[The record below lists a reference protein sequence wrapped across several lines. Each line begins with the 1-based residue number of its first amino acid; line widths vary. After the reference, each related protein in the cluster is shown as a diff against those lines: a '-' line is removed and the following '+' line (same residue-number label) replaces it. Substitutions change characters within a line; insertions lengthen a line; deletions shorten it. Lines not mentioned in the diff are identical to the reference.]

1 MKKDFFKDS
10 KIKFPAYEPWISS
23 EDKKIVNKTL
33 AQSMLTL
40 GPRLEK
46 FEADFC
52 KYSQAKYAIA
62 VSNCTAALHLSLKA
76 LGIKKDDE
84 VIVPDLTF
92 VADANAVLACNAKPV
107 IVDINKEN
115 FFLSIP
121 NIKKNITKKTKAIIP
136 VHIYGQVCN
145 IDEILDVA
153 HDNNL
158 KVIEDCAHAIG
169 TFHNSKHVGNLGN
182 TGCFSFYPTKN
193 ITTAEGGMVTTDSKE
208 LWSRMWSYKDHGKS
222 YDAVYN
228 TEHPPGF
235 RWLHESFG
243 TNWRMTE
250 MQAAIGRIQI
260 ARMPEWTETRQRYG
274 SMLDEVGKKYECIRT
289 VNVPEYIEHAEYK
302 HYFFVKPEFL
312 KDGWTRDKI
321 VEAMS
326 ELKVPCMQ
334 GSCSEVYLEKAF
346 DNTPWRPRERLPRA
360 KELGETSLMMLV
372 HPTLRSDEMLKM
384 CEALDSVLSVA
395 SK

>member
-10 KIKFPAYEPWISS
+10 KIKFPAYEPWISN

-33 AQSMLTL
+33 TQSMLTL
-40 GPRLEK
+40 GPQLEK
-46 FEADFC
+46 FEANFC

-84 VIVPDLTF
+84 VVVPDLTF

-153 HDNNL
+153 RDNNL

-193 ITTAEGGMVTTDSKE
+193 ITTAEGGMVITNSKKIAEKIRQLRSHGMTKSLKSRYSSKYPWIFDIVEPGYNYRMDEIRAALGITQLKRIKKINE
-208 LWSRMWSYKDHGKS
+208 LRKNASFYYHKNLQNIPGIILPDMVNDKSHSYHLYTIRVTKSFKLSRNQLFKKLKDNG
-222 YDAVYN
+222 
-228 TEHPPGF
+228 
-235 RWLHESFG
+235 
-243 TNWRMTE
+243 
-250 MQAAIGRIQI
+250 
-260 ARMPEWTETRQRYG
+260 
-274 SMLDEVGKKYECIRT
+274 IRT
-289 VNVPEYIEHAEYK
+289 TVYWMPIHEYTAFRKFAKSSNIINTAKIYDQILALPLFPNISKK
-302 HYFFVKPEFL
+302 H
-312 KDGWTRDKI
+312 
-321 VEAMS
+321 
-326 ELKVPCMQ
+326 Q
-334 GSCSEVYLEKAF
+334 
-346 DNTPWRPRERLPRA
+346 
-360 KELGETSLMMLV
+360 
-372 HPTLRSDEMLKM
+372 
-384 CEALDSVLSVA
+384 DSVIKVIKS
-395 SK
+395 S

>member
-145 IDEILDVA
+145 INEILDVA
-153 HDNNL
+153 RDNNL

-193 ITTAEGGMVTTDSKE
+193 ITTAEGGMVITNSKKIAEKIRQLRSHGMTKSLKSRYSSKYPWIFDIVEPGYNYRMDEIRAALGITQLKRIKKINE
-208 LWSRMWSYKDHGKS
+208 LRKNASFYYHKNLQNIPGIILPDMVNDKSHSYHLYTIRVTKSFKLSRNQLFKKLKDNG
-222 YDAVYN
+222 
-228 TEHPPGF
+228 
-235 RWLHESFG
+235 
-243 TNWRMTE
+243 
-250 MQAAIGRIQI
+250 
-260 ARMPEWTETRQRYG
+260 
-274 SMLDEVGKKYECIRT
+274 IRT
-289 VNVPEYIEHAEYK
+289 TVYWMPIHEYTAFRKFAKSSNIINTAKIYDQILALPLFPNISKK
-302 HYFFVKPEFL
+302 H
-312 KDGWTRDKI
+312 
-321 VEAMS
+321 
-326 ELKVPCMQ
+326 Q
-334 GSCSEVYLEKAF
+334 
-346 DNTPWRPRERLPRA
+346 
-360 KELGETSLMMLV
+360 
-372 HPTLRSDEMLKM
+372 
-384 CEALDSVLSVA
+384 DSVIKVIKS
-395 SK
+395 S